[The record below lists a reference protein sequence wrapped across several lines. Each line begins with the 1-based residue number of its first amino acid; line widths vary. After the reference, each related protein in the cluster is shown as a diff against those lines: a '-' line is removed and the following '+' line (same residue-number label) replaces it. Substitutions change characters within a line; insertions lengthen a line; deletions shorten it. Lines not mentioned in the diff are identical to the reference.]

1 MHHTLDRFCL
11 ICQPYGHAFTGIEH
25 VRDAWRRAACMHCF
39 VYLIATLLQGVN
51 LMGGTKP
58 PKLKI
63 EDDDKT
69 YIQR

>member
-1 MHHTLDRFCL
+1 MMRYASTQAYIL
-11 ICQPYGHAFTGIEH
+11 PT
-25 VRDAWRRAACMHCF
+25 V
-39 VYLIATLLQGVN
+39 LLQGVN

-58 PKLKI
+58 PKLKV